1 MKRILYILL
10 SVFALTACQQH
21 AEQGLGEC
29 VLELDVVRADVPV
42 VASRAIDADLAVT
55 VLDANG
61 AAYVSYPAGD
71 VPKKLV
77 LEPGV
82 FTVCVYT
89 ENQDSWSMANDGRGE
104 GCYYASQQIEMKYD
118 HFIRL
123 TMAVPMTNYAV
134 RVELPELFDEL
145 FASYQL
151 TLKSGVREVVIC
163 EGEMAY
169 FDIADGGFTYEFN
182 ATNTDGDSH
191 AHSPIAFSEVQS
203 GKCYLL
209 NYDYGFDKAPVAL
222 EVSDNTIIP

>member
-1 MKRILYILL
+1 MKRLLYILL
-10 SVFALTACQQH
+10 GVLALTACQQH

-71 VPKKLV
+71 VPKKIV

-89 ENQDSWSMANDGRGE
+89 ENQDSWPMANDGRGE
-104 GCYYASQQIEMKYD
+104 GCYYASQQIEMEYD

-134 RVELPELFDEL
+134 GLELPELFDEL
-145 FASYQL
+145 FTSYQFS
-151 TLKSGVREVVIC
+151 LKNGAREVVLRD
-163 EGEMAY
+163 GEEAY
-169 FDIADGGFTYEFN
+169 FSVLDGGFTYALSTVN
-182 ATNTDGDSH
+182 ADGVSN
-191 AHSPIAFSEVQS
+191 AHDPIEVASVQS
-203 GKCYLL
+203 GKKYLIS
-209 NYDYGFDKAPVAL
+209 YDYGLRA
-222 EVSDNTIIP
+222 VSHEL